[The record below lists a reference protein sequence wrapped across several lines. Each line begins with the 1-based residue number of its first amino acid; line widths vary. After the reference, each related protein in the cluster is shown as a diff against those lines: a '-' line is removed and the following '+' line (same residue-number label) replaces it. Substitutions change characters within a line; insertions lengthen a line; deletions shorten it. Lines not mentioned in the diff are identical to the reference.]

1 MDSASE
7 AATRGDSAEGVE
19 GAAAGATW
27 SPRSERWW
35 PGGRLGGGPA
45 ASLVPNG
52 DVAASATAL
61 GTLMDDAAARADAGR
76 RAREYGRRFSAPAI
90 VDRWLELWDQL
101 AGRLEPR

>member
-1 MDSASE
+1 VAPTPAGVPSVVSACPP
-7 AATRGDSAEGVE
+7 GV
-19 GAAAGATW
+19 
-27 SPRSERWW
+27 
-35 PGGRLGGGPA
+35 RLAGGPA

-52 DVAASATAL
+52 DVDAFAAALSA
-61 GTLMDDAAARADAGR
+61 LMDDDAARADAGR